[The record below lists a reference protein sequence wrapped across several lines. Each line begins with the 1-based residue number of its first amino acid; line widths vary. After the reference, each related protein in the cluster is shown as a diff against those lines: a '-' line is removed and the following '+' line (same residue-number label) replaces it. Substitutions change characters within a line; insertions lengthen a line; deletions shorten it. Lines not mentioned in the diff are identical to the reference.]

1 MEIRDRG
8 VSPRDG
14 SGRRSSRPPP
24 QVVTFEAVEDAV
36 DQLEAVVD
44 LDDRLV
50 APPPQRG
57 APAVAREPRDVP

>member
-1 MEIRDRG
+1 M
-8 VSPRDG
+8 
-14 SGRRSSRPPP
+14 
-24 QVVTFEAVEDAV
+24 TFEAVEDAV